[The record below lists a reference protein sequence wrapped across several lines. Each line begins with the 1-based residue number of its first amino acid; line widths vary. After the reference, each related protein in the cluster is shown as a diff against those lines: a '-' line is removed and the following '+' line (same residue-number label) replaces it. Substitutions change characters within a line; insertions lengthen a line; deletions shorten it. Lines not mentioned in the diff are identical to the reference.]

1 MPIEVSM
8 TGSGEIGPVKTGWNV
23 QEFATPVTP
32 GDLAG
37 GTGSVSFSAGA
48 KDDSLFIVN
57 NTITTIEPDLGTVS
71 GVVKSVAQTGLN
83 VNVGHD
89 TQLSLLDAQK
99 TIPALGAGGIVPA
112 VDLCTQ
118 LSGRDKLLGLPSG
131 LFYSLKGHSAGFDV
145 DGVLA
150 TAEFESGLYQKYDP
164 SSGTFYNVYYND
176 QSGLVWGNNFAIED
190 DKIWA
195 TKVVGDT
202 FVTDTKRPSSR
213 VAFKTLL
220 TSNSVTSL
228 SFGTYVPTNNQ
239 AGTGVTFTIDPISKK
254 AIIDLKYTAADI
266 VFLNGANQSIAGLD
280 LTKELAVFIEYR
292 RPVVGNTFVATI
304 IVCNTSNYA
313 NKVTATVS
321 YFSDVSRNYQWQLTG
336 KVRSL
341 YRTQDTGLPAS
352 GTAVTRRNY
361 VKNPSFETNVAEWTA
376 TGATVAQSLA
386 KAFSGTKSMLV
397 AASAGGFVEQAI
409 TAPLVANEFY
419 VATAMIS
426 AVTGS
431 IGVQTRMTQYDAA
444 GNVLKTNYGSVTAGA
459 VGWWTTYNSDVILPQ
474 TVRVNVSYH
483 CASGGQFYIDAV
495 MLTEG
500 TQSAT
505 YFDGSTTPTGGYTYA
520 YDVNGYS
527 VESVSLSDMSR
538 EYELAPTYVSS
549 GTVEING
556 PVPAVTMN
564 MWEYLQNA
572 CTAYGQ
578 EISLVDDI
586 LTVRDTGTNIIDI
599 SNIVAS
605 PTITPAMILSGRHVE
620 MVYSNAYP
628 IDNGELYSAREDS
641 NRIISVKYNEIITTT
656 VSVTGTPTVIYPP
669 TRSTTP
675 PNGAGQYC
683 ISASDGLQV
692 GSLLWE
698 RYGGKLQVA
707 ISATVENAID
717 ITLTGPTSTIPGVTG
732 PFSLAYSDGGT
743 QYGALSIKG
752 SGVKTANQ
760 TLKLLTGADQ
770 TKVTQDV
777 AKTITNPFVNTL
789 EQAYDRGL
797 WLAANASG
805 PQVRLSGTISV
816 NNVEAFGLVAGS
828 LVFYRD
834 STYRI
839 TDATIGNLGVSF
851 NAVRHVTVF
860 DFDVRWYAGTVGDH
874 DTVWLDKQTSDHTIQ
889 PYRERGELPTLYI
902 VAEDTD
908 GTPYITIYRDQ
919 ADASLFLDTDGVPY
933 YSDGFGQSGSLSIA
947 IDTDLEPYYY

>member
-37 GTGSVSFSAGA
+37 GTGQVTFSAGA

-57 NTITTIEPDLGTVS
+57 NDITIVEPDLGTIS
-71 GVVKSVAQTGLN
+71 GVVKSVSQTGLN
-83 VNVGHD
+83 LNIGHN
-89 TQLSLLDAQK
+89 TQLALFDAEYYM
-99 TIPALGAGGIVPA
+99 PPLGSGGIYPA
-112 VDLCTQ
+112 VDLCSQ
-118 LSGRDKLLGLPSG
+118 LSGRDKLLGLTSG
-131 LFYSLKGHSAGFDV
+131 LFYSLQGHSAGFNI

-150 TAEFESGLYQKYDP
+150 TSEFESGSYQKYNP
-164 SSGTFYNVYYND
+164 STGQFYNVYYKD
-176 QSGLVWGNNFAIED
+176 QSGVVWANNYTTED
-190 DKIWA
+190 GKLWSRN
-195 TKVVGDT
+195 VVGDT

-220 TSNSVTSL
+220 TGNSVTTF
-228 SFGTYVPTNNQ
+228 SFGTYAITNNMSDN
-239 AGTGVTFTIDPISKK
+239 GVTFTVDPVSEKVY
-254 AIIDLKYTAADI
+254 IDLKYTYGDI
-266 VFLNGANQSIAGLD
+266 LYLNGANQSIAGLD

-292 RPVVGNTFVATI
+292 RPAVGNTFVATI
-304 IVCNTSNYA
+304 IVCNTSNYG

-321 YFSDVSRNYQWQLTG
+321 YFSDVTRNYQWGLTG

-376 TGATVAQSLA
+376 TNATVAQSA
-386 KAFSGTKSMLV
+386 VKAFSGTKSMLV
-397 AASAGGFVEQAI
+397 TASAGGFVEQPV
-409 TAPLVANEFY
+409 TAPLIAGEFY
-419 VATAMIS
+419 TATAMIS
-426 AVTGS
+426 AVTGT
-431 IGVQTRMTQYDAA
+431 IGVQSRMTQYDAA
-444 GNVLKTNYGSVTAGA
+444 GNVLKTNYGSVTAGT

-474 TVRVNVSYH
+474 TARVNVSYH

-505 YFDGSTTPTGGYTYA
+505 YFDGFTTPTGGYTYA
-520 YDVNGYS
+520 YDVDGYS

-538 EYELAPTYVSS
+538 EFEASPTY
-549 GTVEING
+549 TVASEVVVG
-556 PVPAVTMN
+556 DPVPGIKMN
-564 MWEYLQNA
+564 MWEYIQNA

-578 EISLVDDI
+578 EVSLVDNI
-586 LTVRDTGTNIIDI
+586 LTVRDTGAYVIDI

-628 IDNGELYSAREDS
+628 VDNGELYSAREDS

-656 VSVTGTPTVIYPP
+656 VSVTGSPTVIYPP

-675 PNGAGQYC
+675 PNSAGQYC

-698 RYGGKLQVA
+698 QYGGKLEVA
-707 ISATVENAID
+707 ISSTVENAID

-752 SGVKTANQ
+752 SGVKTSNQ

-839 TDATIGNLGVSF
+839 VDATIGNLGVSF
-851 NAVRHVTVF
+851 NAVRHVTVGLF
-860 DFDVRWYAGTVGDH
+860 DSTWNLGTVGQH
-874 DTVWLDKQTSDHTIQ
+874 DSIWINKQTSDHIIR
-889 PYRERGELPTLYI
+889 PYLGKN
-902 VAEDTD
+902 
-908 GTPYITIYRDQ
+908 
-919 ADASLFLDTDGVPY
+919 
-933 YSDGFGQSGSLSIA
+933 
-947 IDTDLEPYYY
+947 